1 MIQYTCIQSEPAL
14 WTTGY
19 TDPAGKW
26 QPESDHD
33 SRARG
38 FQRAAWLNG
47 DAGGGHV
54 YLRSEPGLWTVG
66 TYAGDRFDPVSDHHD
81 REEAAIRAAGL
92 NGSDPAAW
100 TVTDTV
106 AEHAR
111 QRTAELLAMA
121 EDENWLG
128 DLT

>member
-33 SRARG
+33 SKARG
-38 FQRAAWLNG
+38 FQRATWLNG
-47 DAGGGHV
+47 DSGGGHV

-66 TYAGDRFDPVSDHHD
+66 TYWHDRFDPVSDHHD
-81 REEAAIRAAGL
+81 RQEAAMCTAGL
-92 NGSDPAAW
+92 NGGDPAGW
-100 TVTDTV
+100 TETTPDPV
-106 AEHAR
+106 AERAR
-111 QRTAELLAMA
+111 QRAAELLANSD
-121 EDENWLG
+121 DENWLEI
-128 DLT
+128 

>member
-1 MIQYTCIQSEPAL
+1 MIQYTCIQSESAL

-47 DAGGGHV
+47 DEGGGFL
-54 YLRSEPGLWTVG
+54 YRKTESSLWTVG
-66 TYAGDRFDPVSDHHD
+66 WYSGDRWMPESDHD
-81 REEAAIRAAGL
+81 SSDEAARRVAAQ

-100 TVTDTV
+100 ATTS
-106 AEHAR
+106 
-111 QRTAELLAMA
+111 
-121 EDENWLG
+121 
-128 DLT
+128 